1 MNKASYVSR
10 RLLYDICD
18 IMTPIESELECIFS
32 LLRNWMLIFTDRFG
46 TRIRVPQIRE
56 RAEDMRRDLA
66 QLYSAIFHYYRNRNS
81 TRTLNCI
88 FTITY
93 YMMLRYKDNV
103 ILCSQIS
110 TYFYVITRDL
120 ESWDSFPSSYD
131 TVV

>member
-18 IMTPIESELECIFS
+18 IMTPIDSELEYIFS
-32 LLRNWMLIFTDRFG
+32 LLRNWMMVFTDRFG
-46 TRIRVPQIRE
+46 NRIRVPQIRE
-56 RAEDMRRDLA
+56 RAEDMRRDIA
-66 QLYSAIFHYYRNRNS
+66 QLYSAILHYYRNRDS
-81 TRTLNCI
+81 IRTLNCL

-110 TYFYVITRDL
+110 TYFYLIARDL
-120 ESWDSFPSSYD
+120 ESWDTFSLSYD
-131 TVV
+131 NVV